1 MGQQIYKIPRLT
13 DRQIQR
19 ILEKMAEEFGAFA
32 LNMSVSDHGLGTVSF
47 PSQAEPIWQSLLAT
61 ESELLSQFSGGI
73 AGVTVYYYRGG
84 ATGQAWEKSP
94 SFDDLGIDTNGVDE
108 TRLRVAS
115 RLIEL
120 VKPVQLPKPSPVGDQ
135 VAAIRAIQEAT
146 FSRLQQQQE
155 ALYEQTISV
164 RAELDAKVTEKE
176 NQLSAA
182 YQAKAAELAEEH
194 RKQQEELQ
202 AARAELDARRKTLDD
217 SDNTFAR
224 RQIRDRMLGDV
235 AARVQ
240 NFGVSATTARA
251 RQPVV
256 RGMVLLMSFLGV
268 LLLWTVFEL
277 QQNRAQLDLLL
288 KAAATQ
294 AKTPGAAAPASAAF
308 SASSVATSTESA
320 PSAAGSSLSTERL
333 WLWVRLSLISLGLV
347 ASLLYYIRWQNS
359 WAQQFANTEQALQQ
373 FYIDVNRANWVVETC
388 LEWRKEANSEVPA
401 SLVESLARGLF
412 TTKDTPNPVL
422 HPADELA
429 SALMGSA
436 SKLSLAVG
444 GSTVEIDKPG
454 KIPKTVAPKDIG

>member
-19 ILEKMAEEFGAFA
+19 VLQTMAEEFGAFG
-32 LNMSVSDHGLGTVSF
+32 LNMWVSDHGLGTVNF
-47 PSQAEPIWQSLLAT
+47 PSQSEPIWQSLLAN
-61 ESELLSQFSGGI
+61 ESELLGQFSGGI

-84 ATGQAWEKSP
+84 ANTQPWERSP
-94 SFDDLGIDTNGVDE
+94 SLDDLGIDTNGIDE
-108 TRLRVAS
+108 GRLRVAS

-120 VKPVQLPKPSPVGDQ
+120 AKPVQVPKPTVVSDQ

-146 FSRLQQQQE
+146 FSRLQLQQE

-176 NQLSAA
+176 SQLATA
-182 YQAKAAELAEEH
+182 FEAKSAELAAEH
-194 RKQQEELQ
+194 RKRQEEVE
-202 AARAELDARRKTLDD
+202 AAHAELDARRKELDD

-224 RQIRDRMLGDV
+224 RQIRERMLSDV

-240 NFGVSATTARA
+240 NFGVSETTARA
-251 RQPVV
+251 RQPVAF
-256 RGMVLLMSFLGV
+256 GMVALATFLGA
-268 LLLWTVFEL
+268 LLLWTVLEL
-277 QQNRAQLDLLL
+277 QHNRAQLDQIV
-288 KAAATQ
+288 KVAADQ
-294 AKTPGAAAPASAAF
+294 AKVAGAVAPASAALPPASV
-308 SASSVATSTESA
+308 SASADY
-320 PSAAGSSLSTERL
+320 PSITVGNSLSTERL
-333 WLWVRLSLISLGLV
+333 WLWVRLSLTSLGLV

-359 WAQQFANTEQALQQ
+359 WAQQFATTEQALQQ

-388 LEWRKEANSEVPA
+388 LEWKKEANSEVPA
-401 SLVESLARGLF
+401 TLVESLARGLF
-412 TTKDTPNPVL
+412 TTKDSPNPVL

-429 SALMGSA
+429 SALLGSA

-454 KIPKTVAPKDIG
+454 KIPKTLSPKENT